1 MKKVITLCL
10 FAFIMVLGTESVTA
24 QSTTT
29 TTEIN
34 AKAASKTK
42 ALSKYLKISK
52 DQSQQMYK
60 AFQVFGKQNATLTN
74 APLSKEKSLKAAN
87 ALDDKIKEILSR
99 EQYEL
104 YKEQTNR

>member
-1 MKKVITLCL
+1 
-10 FAFIMVLGTESVTA
+10 
-24 QSTTT
+24 
-29 TTEIN
+29 
-34 AKAASKTK
+34 
-42 ALSKYLKISK
+42 
-52 DQSQQMYK
+52 MYK

-74 APLSKEKSLKAAN
+74 DPLSKEKSLKAAN

>member
-1 MKKVITLCL
+1 MKKVITFCL

-24 QSTTT
+24 QSTLTKN
-29 TTEIN
+29 EIN
-34 AKAASKTK
+34 EKASSKTS
-42 ALSKYLKISK
+42 ALSKQLGISR

-60 AFQVFGKQNATLTN
+60 AFQDFIKQNATLKKD
-74 APLSKEKSLKAAN
+74 ALSKEKGLKAEKV
-87 ALDDKIKEILSR
+87 LDDKIKEILSK

>member
-29 TTEIN
+29 KKEIN

-42 ALSKYLKISK
+42 ALSKYVRN
-52 DQSQQMYK
+52 Q
-60 AFQVFGKQNATLTN
+60 
-74 APLSKEKSLKAAN
+74 
-87 ALDDKIKEILSR
+87 
-99 EQYEL
+99 
-104 YKEQTNR
+104 